1 MGAPRSCA
9 RACHR
14 TNDPTTELTR
24 DELQKRIDAIE
35 ESYEFFLAYAARGV
49 SGEQSDDDVRQFLQ
63 RMDEALTDVAN
74 GFKSVAKQNASSSAK
89 PLQAMIEVLERDAQ
103 TTQAAVRLVLA
114 RSSIGSQLIDNLNA
128 SIHVRAMLTDL
139 FLLDEATKKSDA

>member
-24 DELQKRIDAIE
+24 DELQKRIDTIE

-63 RMDEALTDVAN
+63 RMDEALTDLAN
-74 GFKSVAKQNASSSAK
+74 GFKSVAEQDASSPAE
-89 PLQAMIEVLERDAQ
+89 PLQAMVDVLERDAQ

-139 FLLDEATKKSDA
+139 FLLDEALKQ

>member
-1 MGAPRSCA
+1 MK
-9 RACHR
+9 ACRR

-24 DELQKRIDAIE
+24 DELKKRIDAIE

-49 SGEQSDDDVRQFLQ
+49 SGEQSDDDVRGFLQ
-63 RMDEALTDVAN
+63 RMDEALTDVAD
-74 GFKSVAKQNASSSAK
+74 GFKSVAVQEASS
-89 PLQAMIEVLERDAQ
+89 PVEPVHAMIDVLEKDAQ

-114 RSSIGSQLIDNLNA
+114 QSSINSQLVDNLNA

-139 FLLDEATKKSDA
+139 FLLDEALKR

>member
-1 MGAPRSCA
+1 M
-9 RACHR
+9 
-14 TNDPTTELTR
+14 TR

-49 SGEQSDDDVRQFLQ
+49 SGETPDDEVRQFLQ

-74 GFKSVAKQNASSSAK
+74 GFRSIVEQDASSPAE
-89 PLQAMIEVLERDAQ
+89 PVHAMIDVLDRDAQ

-139 FLLDEATKKSDA
+139 FLLDEATKKSDS